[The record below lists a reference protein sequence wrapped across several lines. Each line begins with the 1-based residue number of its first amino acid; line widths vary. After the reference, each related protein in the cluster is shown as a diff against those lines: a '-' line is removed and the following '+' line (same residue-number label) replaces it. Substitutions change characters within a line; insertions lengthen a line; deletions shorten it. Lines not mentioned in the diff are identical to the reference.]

1 MFLRAETLDDLAA
14 LAGVLRAAPVPL
26 LIVGRGSN
34 MLVADRGWPG
44 IVLHLGQRFR
54 RVEVEGTELEAGAAT
69 PLPGVAA
76 RSAKASLGGIAFAVA
91 IPGTVGGGVRMNA
104 GAHGSELADRL
115 VWADVFHL
123 TGDPGRAGRCG

>member
-1 MFLRAETLDDLAA
+1 M
-14 LAGVLRAAPVPL
+14 
-26 LIVGRGSN
+26 
-34 MLVADRGWPG
+34 
-44 IVLHLGQRFR
+44 
-54 RVEVEGTELEAGAAT
+54 
-69 PLPGVAA
+69 AA

-123 TGDPGRAGRCG
+123 TGERAPGGRGLKPGPPRSDGRCG